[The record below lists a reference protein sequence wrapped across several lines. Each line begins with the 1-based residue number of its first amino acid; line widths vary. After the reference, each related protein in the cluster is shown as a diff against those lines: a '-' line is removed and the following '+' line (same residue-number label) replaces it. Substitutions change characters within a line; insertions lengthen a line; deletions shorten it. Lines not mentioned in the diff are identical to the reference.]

1 MQWYTV
7 RLCLRVKCFF
17 SFCFKLG
24 NTHHVMM
31 RRKGRASVHLSLGA
45 SCQWEWRRQKGC
57 RLSIDNLDNAKK
69 RRSIQHHWGRNLS
82 LQWSILTK
90 SSQVRCGWQKLTCHL
105 PYSCERYWGLHLDL
119 HDTSQ
124 TSHRWT
130 NGWCPS
136 EIIAS
141 DGQWTT
147 KHLKKIASL
156 TMVNLKEWSK
166 PWKTMKI
173 PWKIMKT
180 NQKSWKPKHQK
191 APSMTIIASVA
202 MVTCVQ
208 KTSVLRRLKKKDHR
222 HKKLTIV
229 QVYLHQTEKMQTVR
243 TK

>member
-1 MQWYTV
+1 MLDDSDDHEEDEVVYCVSHKCGPLLSLSPFFALPLASLENAPIAMQWYTV

-90 SSQVRCGWQKLTCHL
+90 SSQVRCGWQKLTCLL

-130 NGWCPS
+130 NGWRPS
-136 EIIAS
+136 EIIAI
-141 DGQWTT
+141 DG
-147 KHLKKIASL
+147 
-156 TMVNLKEWSK
+156 
-166 PWKTMKI
+166 
-173 PWKIMKT
+173 
-180 NQKSWKPKHQK
+180 
-191 APSMTIIASVA
+191 
-202 MVTCVQ
+202 
-208 KTSVLRRLKKKDHR
+208 RLKKRPSPQKNWPSFKSIFIKR
-222 HKKLTIV
+222 KRCK
-229 QVYLHQTEKMQTVR
+229 Q
-243 TK
+243 

>member
-90 SSQVRCGWQKLTCHL
+90 SSQVRCGWQKLTCLL
-105 PYSCERYWGLHLDL
+105 PYSCERYWGLHLNL

-130 NGWCPS
+130 NGWRPS

-141 DGQWTT
+141 DG
-147 KHLKKIASL
+147 
-156 TMVNLKEWSK
+156 
-166 PWKTMKI
+166 
-173 PWKIMKT
+173 
-180 NQKSWKPKHQK
+180 
-191 APSMTIIASVA
+191 
-202 MVTCVQ
+202 
-208 KTSVLRRLKKKDHR
+208 RLKKRPSPQKIDHR
-222 HKKLTIV
+222 SSLLIFRICVCPRIDFYKSLSFHSAAWQPATHPSFQLD
-229 QVYLHQTEKMQTVR
+229 L
-243 TK
+243 